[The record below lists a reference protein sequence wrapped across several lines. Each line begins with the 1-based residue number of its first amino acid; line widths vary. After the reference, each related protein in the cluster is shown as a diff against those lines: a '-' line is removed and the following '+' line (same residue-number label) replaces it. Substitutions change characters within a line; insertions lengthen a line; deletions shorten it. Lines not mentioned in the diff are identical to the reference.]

1 MSAPLRVV
9 APSYELVL
17 PALRSALNGGPPLL
31 VSDDARA
38 IEAARPSAAVTSGI
52 AVLVATSGSTGRPKL
67 VELSLAAL
75 TASGRGT
82 EQVLGGPAQ
91 WLLALPL
98 HYIAGLQVVARSIL
112 ADTEPGTLP
121 PGPFTA
127 QAFVEASGRLDGDRR
142 YVSIVPTQ
150 LRRLLAHDAG
160 RSALQSFDAVLVGG
174 AATPPALQLAARS
187 NDVRI
192 VTTYGMTETAGGCVY
207 GGHPL
212 PGVTVGLDEAGTV
225 LLGGATVARGYR
237 GDPDATTAAFVDGAF
252 HTEDLGEIAADGS
265 LTVLGRAD
273 EMIISGG
280 VNVHPL
286 AVEAVLAQQ
295 AGVIDCAVAGIVDDE
310 WGQVVIAWVV
320 GDAPDDTL
328 RTAVRGELGAAA
340 VPKEIRRIE
349 SLPLLPSGKPD
360 RRVLSCLH

>member
-1 MSAPLRVV
+1 MPEPLRIVV
-9 APSYELVL
+9 PSYDLVL
-17 PALRSALNGGPPLL
+17 PALRSALSGGPPLL

-38 IEAARPSAAVTSGI
+38 IEAAQPNVDVPSGI
-52 AVLVATSGSTGRPKL
+52 AVLVATSGSTGRPKV
-67 VELSLAAL
+67 VELSLAAV

-82 EQVLGGPAQ
+82 EQALGGPGQ

-112 ADTEPGTLP
+112 AGTEPGTLP
-121 PGPFTA
+121 AGPFTA
-127 QAFVEASGRLDGDRR
+127 QAFVEAAARLDGGRR

-150 LRRLLAHDAG
+150 LRRLLADGAG
-160 RSALQSFDAVLVGG
+160 RAALQSFDAVLVGG
-174 AATPPALQLAARS
+174 AATPPALLLSARAQG
-187 NDVRI
+187 VRA

-207 GGHPL
+207 DGRPL
-212 PGVTVGLDEAGTV
+212 PGVTVRLDEAGTV
-225 LLGGATVARGYR
+225 LLGGAPVARGYR
-237 GDPDATTAAFVDGAF
+237 SDPGATAAAFVDGAF
-252 HTEDLGEIAADGS
+252 HTADLGEIAADGT

-273 EMIISGG
+273 DVIISGG

-295 AGVIDCAVAGIVDDE
+295 AGVVDCAVAGVADDE
-310 WGQVVIAWVV
+310 WGQAVIAWVA

-328 RTAVRGELGAAA
+328 RAAVRREVGAAA

-349 SLPLLPSGKPD
+349 SVPLLPSGKPD
-360 RRVLSCLH
+360 RRRLGSIY